1 VPLRINIPLPGPFSY
16 SVRSPSLTRA
26 VRDIGRA
33 GQAIARADQRRRAS
47 ERARPREFQRPLPP
61 LRQPRMPRTRPSR
74 IETAPATATWAGVLV
89 LALIFALL
97 VVASLV

>member
-1 VPLRINIPLPGPFSY
+1 MGLRINIPLPGPFSY
-16 SVRSPSLTRA
+16 SVRAPSLTRA
-26 VRDIGRA
+26 VRDIGKA
-33 GQAIARADQRRRAS
+33 GQAIARA
-47 ERARPREFQRPLPP
+47 ERTRPREFQRPLPP

-74 IETAPATATWAGVLV
+74 IETAPAAAIWAGVLV